1 MSRSRN
7 PFIIHAGSNELMT
20 EQFYATEDSD
30 LERLLSMGFSD
41 DEAERLIHMKDTV
54 SEQPEYR
61 EIVAES
67 RRLDFVRWLIEHD
80 RISR

>member
-1 MSRSRN
+1 MPEN
-7 PFIIHAGSNELMT
+7 F
-20 EQFYATEDSD
+20 FATEGTD
-30 LERLLSMGFSD
+30 LERLLSMGFSVT
-41 DEAERLIHMKDTV
+41 EAERLVHMKDNV

-67 RRLDFVRWLIEHD
+67 RRLDFVRWLIEHN

>member
-1 MSRSRN
+1 MPEN
-7 PFIIHAGSNELMT
+7 F
-20 EQFYATEDSD
+20 FATEGTD
-30 LERLLSMGFSD
+30 LEHLLSMGFSVT
-41 DEAERLIHMKDTV
+41 EAERLVHMKDNV
-54 SEQPEYR
+54 SDQPEYR

>member
-1 MSRSRN
+1 MPEN
-7 PFIIHAGSNELMT
+7 F
-20 EQFYATEDSD
+20 FATEGTD
-30 LERLLSMGFSD
+30 LERLLSMGFSIP
-41 DEAERLIHMKDTV
+41 EAERLVHMKDNV
-54 SEQPEYR
+54 SDQPEYR

>member
-1 MSRSRN
+1 M
-7 PFIIHAGSNELMT
+7 P

-30 LERLLSMGFSD
+30 IERLLSMGFSD
-41 DEAERLIHMKDTV
+41 NEAERLIHMKDNV

-61 EIVAES
+61 EMVAES
-67 RRLDFVRWLIEHD
+67 RRLDFVRWLIDHD

>member
-1 MSRSRN
+1 M
-7 PFIIHAGSNELMT
+7 P
-20 EQFYATEDSD
+20 EQFYVTEESD
-30 LERLLSMGFSD
+30 LQRLLSMGFSE

-61 EIVAES
+61 EMVAES
-67 RRLDFVRWLIEHD
+67 RRLDFVRWLIDHD

>member
-1 MSRSRN
+1 MPEN
-7 PFIIHAGSNELMT
+7 FFTT
-20 EQFYATEDSD
+20 EGTD
-30 LERLLSMGFSD
+30 LERLLSMGFSVT
-41 DEAERLIHMKDTV
+41 EAERLVHMKDNV
-54 SEQPEYR
+54 ADQPEYR

>member
-1 MSRSRN
+1 MPEN
-7 PFIIHAGSNELMT
+7 F
-20 EQFYATEDSD
+20 FATEGTD
-30 LERLLSMGFSD
+30 LERLLSMGFSVT
-41 DEAERLIHMKDTV
+41 EAERLVHMKDNV
-54 SEQPEYR
+54 SDQPEYR